1 MNDRVEELRKAIVN
15 SPHDNIYTKLANECG
30 LSRDYI
36 RKFAIGFFD
45 EPTVNRYDAMQRALE
60 RLNGATAE

>member
-15 SPHDNIYTKLANECG
+15 SPHGYTVIANECG